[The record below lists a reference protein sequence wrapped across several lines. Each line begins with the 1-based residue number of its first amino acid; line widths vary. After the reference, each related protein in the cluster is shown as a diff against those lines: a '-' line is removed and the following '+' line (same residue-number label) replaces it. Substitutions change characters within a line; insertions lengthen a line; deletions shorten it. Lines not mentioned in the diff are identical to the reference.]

1 MVSVSGNGPLKRRMR
16 TKGFL
21 KSFFETW
28 DHLYISLDGDSFFI
42 YATRNTPEPLLYL
55 PLSDLKNLR
64 VELADTKDITKNSA
78 TGYEDKYIVILTAAT
93 RDTIK
98 LRYLL

>member
-28 DHLYISLDGDSFFI
+28 DHLYISLDGEIFFI
-42 YATRNTPEPLLYL
+42 YASRNAHEPLLYL
-55 PLSDLKNLR
+55 PLTELRNLR
-64 VELADTKDITKNSA
+64 VELADNKESTKNST

-98 LRYLL
+98 LR